1 MNPKKI
7 KTGEPFESLFPVDAH
22 TLEAIAKDMEQHGYD
37 DAHPIVMWDEKG
49 IVIDGYTRLQ
59 AAIAAGIDD
68 VLVIRN
74 SFEDE
79 DAAVEYAIHCQR
91 DRRNLS
97 DADMYRWIAEVD
109 KRKSKQEVAQEGGK
123 AGGRGRGDSLA
134 QDCAKQKEHGAH
146 KSAAAT
152 AAVVGTSAR
161 KVEQAR
167 TVLDK
172 ATDEVKQAVEKGEM
186 SINQAYNE
194 TVNPREPRDPLDAPT
209 EVERPFQ
216 PESAALLQLKRDW
229 RRANKKDKKAFREW
243 INEN

>member
-22 TLEAIAKDMEQHGYD
+22 TLDAIAKDMELHGYD
-37 DAHPIVMWDEKG
+37 DAHPIVLWDEKG
-49 IVIDGYTRLQ
+49 IVIDGHTRLQ

-74 SFEDE
+74 SFDDE

-97 DADMYRWIAEVD
+97 DADMLRWIAEVD
-109 KRKSKQEVAQEGGK
+109 KRKTAKDRAAMGGVAKNTEC
-123 AGGRGRGDSLA
+123 LA
-134 QDCAKQKEHGAH
+134 PSGAKQGDR
-146 KSAAAT
+146 KSASAT

-161 KVEQAR
+161 TVERAR